1 MVPFMSV
8 LTAHLVKRIWEHR
21 NNMTEGFTKRYEI
34 HRLVWYEIHETME
47 SAIRRE
53 KRVKDWKRAWK
64 LELIEK
70 FNPEWRDLYE
80 TIV

>member
-1 MVPFMSV
+1 
-8 LTAHLVKRIWEHR
+8 
-21 NNMTEGFTKRYEI
+21 MTEGFTKRYEI